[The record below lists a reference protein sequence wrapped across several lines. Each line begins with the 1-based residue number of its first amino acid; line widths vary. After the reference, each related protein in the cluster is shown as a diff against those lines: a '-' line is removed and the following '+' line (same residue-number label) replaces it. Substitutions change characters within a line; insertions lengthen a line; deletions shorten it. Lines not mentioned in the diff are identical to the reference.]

1 MRLQLHIALRYLI
14 SKKNHN
20 IINIISR
27 ICAGGVCV
35 ATIALV
41 CTLSVY
47 NGFQQLIT
55 SIISSFDPDLKI
67 ALVEGKTFDSKEPM
81 QKIRALPY
89 VKTASEVLEETAL
102 IKGKEKQVFATV
114 KGVSPNY
121 ISLIQT
127 DSITE
132 AGRFFLED
140 EQTAYTVLG
149 AALANQIEAPIGY
162 SQTVSFYAPK
172 YAVKI
177 NVAKPDNA
185 FNSMHF
191 YLGGTYATHQLEI
204 DSKYAFLPIR
214 YARELFNY
222 AEVVSAIELSIR
234 GANIETAKDELKEIL
249 GPQYSVKDKEEQHED
264 FYRMLKIEKWMTF
277 LILFFILIIAVINII
292 GSLSM
297 LIMEKKDDIATLKNM
312 GATTTFVRQTFLIEG
327 WLISAIGAVA
337 GIIIGVVLC
346 LIQEKF
352 GIIKLYGNEGDGS
365 LLVDAYPVF
374 IQWGDILLIL
384 GSVLLVGLLVAWIP
398 TRYICK
404 QNK

>member
-1 MRLQLHIALRYLI
+1 M
-14 SKKNHN
+14 
-20 IINIISR
+20 
-27 ICAGGVCV
+27 
-35 ATIALV
+35 
-41 CTLSVY
+41 
-47 NGFQQLIT
+47 
-55 SIISSFDPDLKI
+55 
-67 ALVEGKTFDSKEPM
+67 
-81 QKIRALPY
+81 
-89 VKTASEVLEETAL
+89 
-102 IKGKEKQVFATV
+102 
-114 KGVSPNY
+114 
-121 ISLIQT
+121 
-127 DSITE
+127 
-132 AGRFFLED
+132 
-140 EQTAYTVLG
+140 
-149 AALANQIEAPIGY
+149 
-162 SQTVSFYAPK
+162 
-172 YAVKI
+172 
-177 NVAKPDNA
+177 
-185 FNSMHF
+185 
-191 YLGGTYATHQLEI
+191 
-204 DSKYAFLPIR
+204 
-214 YARELFNY
+214 LFR
-222 AEVVSAIELSIR
+222 SIELSIR